1 MSHRRQHELFLDIVS
16 GRRSGIDAS
25 LLRGGLWLL
34 SLAYRAYMAARAV
47 YYRLAAERV
56 NVPVISVGNLTV
68 GGTGK
73 SPLVALVARR
83 LAELGRRPLVVSRG
97 YRRAGDG
104 PGDEAADMRRHLP
117 PSAAHVESPDRV
129 AAIRQSLAREAPDV
143 AVLDDGFQHLRLRRD
158 LDIVAIDATQPFGYG
173 HCLPRGLLREPLA
186 ALRRAGLVVLTRS
199 DQVSAEELAVIESR
213 VRRYVRPDVLIVR
226 ATHAP
231 RQLVGLDGAAEPAT
245 ALRGVKVLAL
255 SGIANPAAFART
267 LESLG
272 ASVVARREFADHHA
286 YTAADVGEV
295 VRAAAEAGAERIVTT
310 SKDFVKLAA
319 GEVRAAWPQGARVAA
334 LEIEMELAGGATVLD
349 GVLRRVVG
357 EE

>member
-34 SLAYRAYMAARAV
+34 SLPYRAFMAARSF
-47 YYRLAAERV
+47 YYRFAAQRV
-56 NVPVISVGNLTV
+56 DVPVISVGNLTV

-83 LAELGRRPLVVSRG
+83 LAELGHRPLVVSRG
-97 YRRAGDG
+97 YRRTGDG

-117 PSAAHVESPDRV
+117 PSAAHVESSDRV
-129 AAIRQSLAREAPDV
+129 AAIRQSLAREARDV

-158 LDIVAIDATQPFGYG
+158 LDIVAIDATRPFGYG

-199 DQVSAEELAVIESR
+199 DQVGAEELAAIESR
-213 VRRYVRPDVLIVR
+213 VRCYVRRDVLIVR
-226 ATHAP
+226 AVHAP
-231 RQLVGLDGAAEPAT
+231 RQLTGLDGKVEPPT
-245 ALRGVKVLAL
+245 ALRGAKVLAL

-272 ASVVARREFADHHA
+272 ATLVARREFADHHA
-286 YTAADVGEV
+286 YTAADVREV
-295 VRAAAEAGAERIVTT
+295 ARAAAEAGAERIVTT

-319 GEVRAAWPQGARVAA
+319 GDARTAWPDGARVVA
-334 LEIEMELAGGATVLD
+334 LEIEMELTGGATLLD
-349 GVLRRVVG
+349 GIMRLVVG